1 MPAAPFRRP
10 AVRRAAWAVL
20 IVLPLALG
28 LWMVGQQQAEE
39 AILTRTEA
47 ALAEGKWEAA
57 VTALEPL
64 GNRRLLSSNA
74 RRRGAEAA
82 FRLGE
87 DRLGHRLL
95 RGQRFD
101 PKDSGDVRVGDLAN
115 RSRRAAGLMQRAE
128 AAKEPA
134 ERVRLLRQARK
145 ELPESPRLL
154 QRTAREELVL
164 SVRNEKS
171 PAGSWFEEDYMQ
183 LRLAAPKL
191 AAELQREAQSMAGE
205 VR

>member
-10 AVRRAAWAVL
+10 AVRRAAWA
-20 IVLPLALG
+20 IVLLLPLVLG
-28 LWMVGQQQAEE
+28 FWMVGQQQAED
-39 AILTRTEA
+39 AILVHTET
-47 ALAEGKWEAA
+47 ALANGRWEEAL
-57 VTALEPL
+57 TALEPL
-64 GNRRLLSSNA
+64 AGRRLLSSNA

-101 PKDSGDVRVGDLAN
+101 PKDPGDVRVGDLAN

-128 AAKEPA
+128 AAKDPA
-134 ERVRLLRQARK
+134 ERVKLLRQARE

-164 SVRNEKS
+164 SVRTEKS

-191 AAELQREAQSMAGE
+191 AAELQREAQLLAGE